1 MKAVLFVL
9 VSALSMNAM
18 ALEITT
24 TVKLSQKNSAES
36 DYKQILMNAQ
46 DDAAMFVA
54 TGGQVRGPNL
64 ETALENVRFVNRTTA
79 TDMQI
84 AEEILKLK

>member
-18 ALEITT
+18 ALEISTSIKIT
-24 TVKLSQKNSAES
+24 QANQKES
-36 DYKQILMNAQ
+36 DYKQILMNAK

-54 TGGQVRGPNL
+54 TDGQVRGPNL
-64 ETALENVRFVNRTTA
+64 VTALESVRYVNRTSA
-79 TDMQI
+79 SDMQI

>member
-1 MKAVLFVL
+1 MKAVLFVV

-18 ALEITT
+18 ALEISTS
-24 TVKLSQKNSAES
+24 VKITQSNQADSE
-36 DYKQILMNAQ
+36 YKQILMNAK

-54 TGGQVRGPNL
+54 TSGQVRGPNL
-64 ETALENVRFVNRTTA
+64 VTALESVRYVNRTSA
-79 TDMQI
+79 SDMQI

>member
-1 MKAVLFVL
+1 MKSILFVL
-9 VSALSMNAM
+9 VTALSMNAM

-24 TVKLSQKNSAES
+24 TVKLSQSNQAETE
-36 DYKQILMNAQ
+36 YKKILLEAK

-54 TGGQVRGPNL
+54 TDGQVRGVNL
-64 ETALENVRFVNRTTA
+64 ERALESVRYVNRTTA

-84 AEEILKLK
+84 AEEIMNFK